1 MAAWAYGLA
10 GRRADMERVRADIAR
25 QPGGPVE
32 YDEAMAAMALGDLDG
47 AVRGLARSL
56 ERHELL
62 GMEANPACSP
72 ILDPLR
78 KLRSLGELLKR
89 YGIGTCQRP

>member
-1 MAAWAYGLA
+1 
-10 GRRADMERVRADIAR
+10 
-25 QPGGPVE
+25 
-32 YDEAMAAMALGDLDG
+32 MAAMARGDLDG